1 MILNC
6 VRVTAMPMMAVP
18 RWRSTCCCASS
29 SSSVSTINTDQLR
42 SQLDQL
48 HAEADATRTKA
59 TNARLRL
66 LRLSEAAEK
75 LKKQAAISIQK
86 GQENYAREMLFQRKK
101 VLQALDKSK
110 RRIELL
116 DELSTKL
123 SERHAHLQKELCI
136 PLKLLL
142 SSLCIYQF
150 VLYAHLRRIPDS
162 HLAISLK
169 ESQLIGNVTVNIEDS
184 TEDASSPVRIISPK
198 EEVQNDVTKDDSD
211 PDTME
216 FSDIQDV
223 QLSIESEGSPLD
235 DKETQNLLESLSI
248 STSNEEYIARNLSEI
263 SSYEDFMEHID
274 KKLSEIEAELVTVL
288 NVSTLV
294 LDNEERPKNSR
305 LQQTIELL
313 ESIHGIRQR
322 YSPSIY

>member
-123 SERHAHLQKELCI
+123 SE
-136 PLKLLL
+136 
-142 SSLCIYQF
+142 
-150 VLYAHLRRIPDS
+150 
-162 HLAISLK
+162 AISLK

-211 PDTME
+211 SDTME

-248 STSNEEYIARNLSEI
+248 STSNEDNIARNLSEI

-322 YSPSIY
+322 IRSTKEAKLRI

>member
-123 SERHAHLQKELCI
+123 SE
-136 PLKLLL
+136 
-142 SSLCIYQF
+142 
-150 VLYAHLRRIPDS
+150 
-162 HLAISLK
+162 AISLK

-223 QLSIESEGSPLD
+223 QLSIESEGSSLD
-235 DKETQNLLESLSI
+235 DKETQHLLESLSI
-248 STSNEEYIARNLSEI
+248 STSNEDNIARNLSEI

>member
-18 RWRSTCCCASS
+18 RWRSICCCASS

-123 SERHAHLQKELCI
+123 SE
-136 PLKLLL
+136 
-142 SSLCIYQF
+142 
-150 VLYAHLRRIPDS
+150 
-162 HLAISLK
+162 AISLK

-294 LDNEERPKNSR
+294 LDNEERPKNFR

-322 YSPSIY
+322 IRSTKEAKLRI

>member
-123 SERHAHLQKELCI
+123 SE
-136 PLKLLL
+136 
-142 SSLCIYQF
+142 
-150 VLYAHLRRIPDS
+150 
-162 HLAISLK
+162 AISLK

-322 YSPSIY
+322 IRSTKEAKLRI

>member
-123 SERHAHLQKELCI
+123 SE
-136 PLKLLL
+136 
-142 SSLCIYQF
+142 
-150 VLYAHLRRIPDS
+150 
-162 HLAISLK
+162 AISLK

-248 STSNEEYIARNLSEI
+248 STSNEDNIARNLSEI

-322 YSPSIY
+322 IRSTKEAKLRI